1 MVGLREGSTVKFLSV
16 FFFFFLP
23 FLYVAFI
30 VLCVCLVFLFVV
42 CVVNWFIVV
51 GWVVLP
57 KSTAT

>member
-16 FFFFFLP
+16 FFLS

-42 CVVNWFIVV
+42 CVVNWFVVV